1 MSFTIATPSPAN
13 LRAFVRRQ
21 TRLVPLTDLPG
32 IRLHLADDVTTVW
45 RKAGALLGEA
55 DPGLPYWAFAWSGGL
70 AVARYLAD
78 HPEEVAGRRVLDVA
92 SGSGL
97 CAIAALR
104 AGAASVHAI
113 DIDPLSAAA
122 AAVNGRANGVR
133 IGFTL
138 GDATM
143 TSPSAEDVI
152 LAGDVCYEEG
162 MAGRLLDWLRSAASD
177 GARVL
182 LGDPGRTYLPDRL
195 ERIATYRVRSSREIE
210 EADSKEAAVY
220 TIAASTLGQ

>member
-1 MSFTIATPSPAN
+1 MP
-13 LRAFVRRQ
+13 
-21 TRLVPLTDLPG
+21 DLPG
-32 IRLHLADDVTTVW
+32 IRLHVADDVTTVW
-45 RKAGALLGEA
+45 HQAGALLGEA
-55 DPGLPYWAFAWSGGL
+55 DASLPYWAFAWSGGL
-70 AVARYLAD
+70 ALARYLLD
-78 HPEEVAGRRVLDVA
+78 HPEEVAGHRVLDVA

-122 AAVNGRANGVR
+122 VAVNGRANGVR

-138 GDATM
+138 GDAT
-143 TSPSAEDVI
+143 TTPPPPGDVI

-162 MAGRLLDWLRSAASD
+162 MAARLLDWLRSAASD

-182 LGDPGRTYLPDRL
+182 LGDPGRTYLPAGLTRL
-195 ERIATYRVRSSREIE
+195 ASYRVRSSREIE
-210 EADSKEAAVY
+210 EAETKESSVY
-220 TIAASTLGQ
+220 TFAAPTLGR

>member
-1 MSFTIATPSPAN
+1 VSTTVATPSPAN
-13 LRAFVRRQ
+13 FRAFVRRQ
-21 TRLVPLTDLPG
+21 TRLVPLADLPG
-32 IRLHLADDVTTVW
+32 IRLNLADDVTTVW
-45 RKAGALLGEA
+45 RRAGAVLGET
-55 DPGLPYWAFAWSGGL
+55 DPSLPYWAFAWSGGL

-122 AAVNGRANGVR
+122 VAVNARANGVR

-138 GDATM
+138 ADAT
-143 TSPSAEDVI
+143 TISPSAGDVI
-152 LAGDVCYEEG
+152 LAGDICYEEG
-162 MAGRLLDWLRSAASD
+162 MAAQLLDWLRSAASD
-177 GARVL
+177 GTRVL
-182 LGDPGRTYLPDRL
+182 LGDPGRTYLPDGLSRL
-195 ERIATYRVRSSREIE
+195 ASYRVRSSREIE

-220 TIAASTLGQ
+220 TIAATTLG

>member
-1 MSFTIATPSPAN
+1 MSTAVATPSPAN

-21 TRLVPLTDLPG
+21 TRLVPVADLPR

-45 RKAGALLGEA
+45 QRAGALLGETDA
-55 DPGLPYWAFAWSGGL
+55 SLPYWAFAWSGGL
-70 AVARYLAD
+70 AVARYLMD
-78 HPEEVAGRRVLDVA
+78 HPDEVAGRRVLDVA

-97 CAIAALR
+97 CAIAALQ

-122 AAVNGRANGVR
+122 VAVNGRANGVR

-138 GDATM
+138 GDAT
-143 TSPSAEDVI
+143 TISPSAGDVI
-152 LAGDVCYEEG
+152 LAGDICYEEG
-162 MAGRLLDWLRSAASD
+162 MAARLLAWLRSAASD

-182 LGDPGRTYLPDRL
+182 LGDPGRTYLPDGLTRV
-195 ERIATYRVRSSREIE
+195 ATYRVRSSREIE
-210 EADSKEAAVY
+210 EADTKEAAVY
-220 TIAASTLGQ
+220 MFAAPTLGP